1 MAKDFTVLYL
11 VFPRDVHD
19 VSHVSHHKTVQLFD
33 L

>member
-1 MAKDFTVLYL
+1 MAKDFIVLYL

-19 VSHVSHHKTVQLFD
+19 VSQLFHHEAVQLFD